1 MSEWRPRR
9 RTQTVF
15 VLALASLAVVVGV
28 LAAVD
33 RTGAFALL
41 YLLVVAAVA
50 AGTILTLIGRRRPTG
65 K

>member
-9 RTQTVF
+9 RTRIVF

-50 AGTILTLIGRRRPTG
+50 AGALLTLIGRRRSAG
-65 K
+65 E

>member
-15 VLALASLAVVVGV
+15 VLALASFAVVVGI
-28 LAAVD
+28 LAVVD
-33 RTGAFALL
+33 RTGAFALV
-41 YLLVVAAVA
+41 YLIAIAAIA
-50 AGTILTLIGRRRPTG
+50 AGAILTLIGRRRPGG

>member
-9 RTQTVF
+9 RAQAVF
-15 VLALASLAVVVGV
+15 GLALASLAVVVGI
-28 LAAVD
+28 LAVVD

-41 YLLVVAAVA
+41 YLIAIAAIA
-50 AGTILTLIGRRRPTG
+50 AGAILSLIGRRRPDG